1 MNNRHLLTL
10 AALEGLVMA
19 SAVIRVAIPGL
30 GIDLSFQRQVLW
42 LAVTLFIAATSIVHF
57 IVRNARLGVR
67 AAAGE
72 QVDDDRRHILTV
84 SLAILAGAG
93 LLSLAG
99 PGAFA
104 RLLG

>member
-30 GIDLSFQRQVLW
+30 GIDFEDQRQIIW
-42 LAVTLFIAATSIVHF
+42 LALTLFIAASSVAHF
-57 IVRNARLGVR
+57 VVRTARLGPKV
-67 AAAGE
+67 AAGE
-72 QVDDDRRHILTV
+72 PVEDDRKQILTV
-84 SLAILAGAG
+84 SLAILAAAG

-99 PGAFA
+99 PQAFA